1 MPKVL
6 NITSLQKSLQYL
18 KKDWRDEVDFLQADK
33 HQAVLQ
39 DNVINIVEIASHA

>member
-6 NITSLQKSLQYL
+6 NLTSLQKSLQYL
-18 KKDWRDEVDFLQADK
+18 KKDWSNEVDYLQGDK

-39 DNVINIVEIASHA
+39 DDAINIVEIASHA